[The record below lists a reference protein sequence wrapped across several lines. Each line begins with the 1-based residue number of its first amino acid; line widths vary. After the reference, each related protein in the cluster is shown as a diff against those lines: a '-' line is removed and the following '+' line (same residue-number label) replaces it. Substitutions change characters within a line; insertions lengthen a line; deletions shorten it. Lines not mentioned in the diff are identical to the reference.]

1 MPRSKMVTLA
11 VYDDEILLGQID
23 DVPIVSVPGNIDV
36 AKTELL
42 DRALNV
48 LDAEMMNVVA
58 FASSLSVDGSA
69 IVTVLHR

>member
-1 MPRSKMVTLA
+1 MPRSNMVTLA